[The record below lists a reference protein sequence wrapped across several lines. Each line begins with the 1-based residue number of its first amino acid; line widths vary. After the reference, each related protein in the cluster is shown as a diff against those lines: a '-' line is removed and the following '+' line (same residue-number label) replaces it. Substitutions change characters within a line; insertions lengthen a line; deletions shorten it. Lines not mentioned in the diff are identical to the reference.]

1 MAILLCTSYAT
12 KISLLLVCTECLYMF
27 EAEGIYASSLKHPC
41 DIVTCLVITYNERD
55 SSEMKKLQKEEQKK
69 KEPKYA

>member
-1 MAILLCTSYAT
+1 
-12 KISLLLVCTECLYMF
+12 MF